1 MLSKVYTSTI
11 IGIEGEIIGVET
23 DISNGVASF
32 LMVGL
37 ADVAVREAKERVCSA
52 LKNNGFIYP
61 SSKITVNLSPADI
74 KKDGTLFDLPLAIGL
89 LISSGQIIP
98 QVDLDTYIMM
108 GELSLNGEL
117 KPVRGVLPMV
127 LGALEKGFSN
137 FIVPMQNAQEACL
150 AGGGNVYAASN
161 LTDAVKHICGLYE
174 ISPSEY
180 DTSALMENAGNY
192 EIDMA
197 DVHGQQH
204 VKRAMEI
211 AAAGGHN
218 MLMVGPPGS
227 GKTMLAKRFTTI
239 LPQMTM
245 KESLEVTKIYSVAGL
260 LKSDTPLVVHR
271 PFRAPHHTISPIALV
286 GGGRVPKPGE
296 VSLSHTG
303 VLFLD
308 EFAEFPK
315 CALEVLRQPLE
326 DKSVTVSRVNA
337 TITYPAGFA
346 LMASMNP
353 CPCGYA
359 NDPRHKCTCSPY
371 EIERYT
377 NKISGPLM
385 DRIDIV
391 AQVNVEKYENLV
403 DVTTEEET
411 SAQIRE
417 RVNKARKIQAKR
429 YKNINADC
437 NSQLTSKQVE
447 IFCSPDEAG
456 YELMKTAFDVYGL
469 SARSYHRILK
479 LARTIADLEGAEL
492 ITSLHLSEALRY
504 RGMDNM

>member
-11 IGIEGEIIGVET
+11 VGIEGKIVGVET
-23 DISNGVASF
+23 DISNGISSF
-32 LMVGL
+32 LMGGL
-37 ADVAVREAKERVCSA
+37 ADIAVREAKERVYAA
-52 LKNNGFIYP
+52 LKNNGFINP
-61 SSKITVNLSPADI
+61 SSKVTVNLSPADI
-74 KKDGTLFDLPLAIGL
+74 KKEGTLFDLPLAIGL
-89 LISSGQIIP
+89 LISSGQIIIEE
-98 QVDLDTYIMM
+98 DLNTYIIM

-127 LGALEKGFSN
+127 LDALEKGFEN
-137 FIVPMQNAQEACL
+137 FIVPSSNAQEACL
-150 AGGGNVYAASN
+150 AGGGNVYAAQN
-161 LTDAVKHICGLYE
+161 LSDAVYHLCGSKKLPK
-174 ISPSEY
+174 SFY
-180 DTSALMENAGNY
+180 DSSVLMKDANKFD
-192 EIDMA
+192 IDMA
-197 DVHGQQH
+197 DVHAQHH

-218 MLMVGPPGS
+218 MLMIGPPGS
-227 GKTMLAKRFTTI
+227 GKTMLAKRFITI
-239 LPQMTM
+239 LPEMSM

-260 LKSDTPLVVHR
+260 LKNDTPLIVHR

-286 GGGRVPKPGE
+286 GGGRIPRPGE
-296 VSLSHTG
+296 VSLSHSG

-326 DKSVTVSRVNA
+326 DKSVTISRVNS
-337 TITYPAGFA
+337 TMTYPAGFS

-359 NDPRHKCTCSPY
+359 NDPRHKCTCSSY
-371 EIERYT
+371 EIERYS

-391 AQVNVEKYENLV
+391 AQVSVEKYENLI
-403 DVTTEEET
+403 DTSTPEET
-411 SAQIRE
+411 SAEIRE
-417 RVNKARKIQAKR
+417 RVNKARKIQSER
-429 YKNINADC
+429 YKNINAEC
-437 NSQLTSKQVE
+437 NAQLTSKQVE
-447 IFCSPDEAG
+447 IYCTPDEAG

-479 LARTIADLEGAEL
+479 LARTIADLDNSET
-492 ITSLHLSEALRY
+492 ITSLHLSEALQY
-504 RGMDNM
+504 RSADNR